1 VVEPIQTED
10 QAALRQELRQART
23 KLDQLVD
30 SLRAVDQSLQALES
44 ERPKFEQLE
53 VACRALTR
61 LEEMGGAG
69 LFWSGTIGGGPGARE
84 QLSLVRS
91 RLDAFEKEIS
101 GVEERRQIL
110 LDEIANTQD
119 VADYFAGNVLDA
131 ERIAEERELEWKID
145 RELPALP
152 IAASLMPWARG
163 QEDDRRF
170 RKLLLLS
177 LLTSIAL
184 GVLLPLVEIPMPERW
199 EILEE
204 QERLTQL
211 IREELPKPPVV
222 VAEEKPVEAIE
233 AVEPDAP
240 AESSDDS
247 PAPTLADKAQ
257 AESNPA
263 PAATKQPTGSRG
275 ILAFREKFS
284 GLAKNDE
291 VERLGSNAQIEDP
304 TAVADG
310 LPQRSLVTSDAPG
323 ASGGINVAALSRGTG
338 GTGTQLSG
346 VAVTRATSTF
356 GSGSGNGTG
365 NGTGSGKSGKG
376 RGGDRPMAGS
386 SAANTRTDEE
396 IQIVFDR
403 HKSALYRL
411 YNREL
416 RQDPTLK
423 GQMVLRLT
431 IQPDGTV
438 SFCEVK
444 STDMKA
450 PQLAS
455 QVVERVKTFDFGAKP
470 GIAAVTIVY
479 PIDFLPAT

>member
-1 VVEPIQTED
+1 MEDVRPED
-10 QAALRQELRQART
+10 QAALRQDLREARARVDRLVEALRSADSTLAGLEVERTKFRLVETACDALEALHASGDSGLFWAGREPGLPIGEHLRQARSRVDEFA
-23 KLDQLVD
+23 KQL
-30 SLRAVDQSLQALES
+30 A
-44 ERPKFEQLE
+44 
-53 VACRALTR
+53 
-61 LEEMGGAG
+61 
-69 LFWSGTIGGGPGARE
+69 
-84 QLSLVRS
+84 
-91 RLDAFEKEIS
+91 
-101 GVEERRQIL
+101 GVEEHRQSL
-110 LDEIANTQD
+110 LEEIELEQLAAD
-119 VADYFAGNVLDA
+119 RVAGDILDA
-131 ERIAEERELEWKID
+131 ERIAEEKKYEWLIEREV
-145 RELPALP
+145 
-152 IAASLMPWARG
+152 AAQPVRPSIMPWARH

-170 RKLLLLS
+170 RRILFAS
-177 LLTSIAL
+177 LLASVLL
-184 GVLLPLVEIPMPERW
+184 GYLLPLIDIPLPERW

-204 QERLTQL
+204 QERLTEL
-211 IREELPKPPVV
+211 VREAIPVPPAVLAELEP
-222 VAEEKPVEAIE
+222 AQPVEPE
-233 AVEPDAP
+233 AP
-240 AESSDDS
+240 AESSDDA
-247 PAPTLADKAQ
+247 PAPALAEQ
-257 AESNPA
+257 ARPESNPA
-263 PAATKQPTGSRG
+263 PAATKAPTGSRG

-284 GLAKNDE
+284 GLAKNDA
-291 VERLGSNAQIEDP
+291 VERLGASAQIEDP

-310 LPQRSLVTSDAPG
+310 LPQRSMVTSEAPG
-323 ASGGINVAALSRGTG
+323 TSGGINVAALSRGTG

-356 GSGSGNGTG
+356 GTGSGNGTG
-365 NGTGSGKSGKG
+365 GNGTGSGRSGKG
-376 RGGDRPMAGS
+376 RGGDRPLAGS

-431 IQPDGTV
+431 IQPDGSV